1 MRHSYST
8 VTPAVVRAAAAAGL
22 RTALPWQ
29 PFRASVTVAALLDLL
44 LLAAAWRSSLSAVVR
59 CCRFGFCH
67 ETARRA
73 LDANLPPPERLADGL
88 VNALHAYLP
97 RPVRRRA
104 WDLALDLHYVPF
116 YGSAR
121 TPGVLGGPK
130 KGGTNRFFVYATA
143 AVVQRGQRWCLGL
156 VPVRDT
162 HWEKAVAALIGQ
174 LQARAVRVR
183 ALVLD
188 RGFFSG
194 HVIRALQE
202 RRVPFVIGVPRKG
215 GPANRAQRL
224 FALPSGQV
232 VRYAWETGRGS
243 RPVAVSMTAARR
255 RVRGRWRCEVYAFAG
270 VPAEG
275 AVRRSQ
281 RARLL
286 RQLSQRR
293 FGIETSYRQ
302 MNQGK
307 GRTTSPEP
315 RRRLLWLGLAL
326 LLRQV
331 WVWLQQRLAPR
342 GTNWRH
348 WRPPPQL
355 RLAILLDWLAT
366 WMRQHYPAPR
376 VIRAPQPLELPVAA
390 TVNR

>member
-1 MRHSYST
+1 MPRGLPSPGARLRSGGCGIEWSGPRDARIELRAQAPGGRWGPWA
-8 VTPAVVRAAAAAGL
+8 PASLIGHDGDGQGGAV
-22 RTALPWQ
+22 
-29 PFRASVTVAALLDLL
+29 SKALL
-44 LLAAAWRSSLSAVVR
+44 
-59 CCRFGFCH
+59 FG
-67 ETARRA
+67 E
-73 LDANLPPPERLADGL
+73 
-88 VNALHAYLP
+88 
-97 RPVRRRA
+97 PV
-104 WDLALDLHYVPF
+104 W
-116 YGSAR
+116 
-121 TPGVLGGPK
+121 T
-130 KGGTNRFFVYATA
+130 
-143 AVVQRGQRWCLGL
+143 
-156 VPVRDT
+156 
-162 HWEKAVAALIGQ
+162 
-174 LQARAVRVR
+174 
-183 ALVLD
+183 
-188 RGFFSG
+188 
-194 HVIRALQE
+194 
-202 RRVPFVIGVPRKG
+202 